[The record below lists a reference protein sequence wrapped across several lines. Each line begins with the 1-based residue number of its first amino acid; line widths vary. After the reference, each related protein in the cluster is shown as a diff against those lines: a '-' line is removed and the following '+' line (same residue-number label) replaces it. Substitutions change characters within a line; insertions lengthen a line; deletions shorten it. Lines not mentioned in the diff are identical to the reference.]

1 MLKLGA
7 KCLWPGKSKGRN
19 KSKASFI
26 FSLYLLDYVSPAR
39 SLRNTFH
46 TGWKE
51 GHSMAMEMDEERYLH
66 SSSYYLESLRG
77 GFLQWTP
84 KIIQWALHQYSIV

>member
-1 MLKLGA
+1 
-7 KCLWPGKSKGRN
+7 
-19 KSKASFI
+19 
-26 FSLYLLDYVSPAR
+26 
-39 SLRNTFH
+39 
-46 TGWKE
+46 
-51 GHSMAMEMDEERYLH
+51 MAMEMDEERYLH